1 MLNEYSKKKIE
12 KYIKSYIEDNNIII
26 HSELRAELTKTNI
39 EIVLREVTGTLHYI
53 KLPLERADLLK
64 TTIADSRT
72 HILISDEEFTYPVK
86 DSFLYKEKGKLHTK
100 TIRNLVKSVI
110 KKAEVYWGQEV
121 SIYKI
126 GNYMGRNDCTV
137 WFYIKPKHIVYKDS
151 VDRLIKLPEE
161 IVRFSVPYAYFS
173 EIKYLSNMPESALE
187 TYINDDSL
195 WNSLL
200 TYPDV
205 PNIKVEDI
213 ILPDTTIPP
222 MDDEEEDDT
231 IPSVPSTPIYPVPP
245 TPIYP
250 PSIDDNLPPVEG
262 DDNESDGGET
272 PDDGSVDDSENGDI
286 PDTDGPD
293 NDTTEEVTPPENQDT
308 NGSEVEGGTLPDVS
322 IDGTIKQQIREIVMS
337 VLEEVL

>member
-1 MLNEYSKKKIE
+1 MVNNLVMDRYVEESSLKMNEKSKQHIRT
-12 KYIKSYIEDNNIII
+12 
-26 HSELRAELTKTNI
+26 LLTKFFGMKPDVAYNDLTRQDLI
-39 EIVLREVTGTLHYI
+39 EMLSAFNATSIITFNSEKSKMNDFMKWMVEEGYGTDEPLKILGDITFFDLDRSHLYDRYYFRDYEELHNTMDEAFSERGSEFDTFRSAAVL
-53 KLPLERADLLK
+53 
-64 TTIADSRT
+64 
-72 HILISDEEFTYPVK
+72 
-86 DSFLYKEKGKLHTK
+86 
-100 TIRNLVKSVI
+100 
-110 KKAEVYWGQEV
+110 
-121 SIYKI
+121 
-126 GNYMGRNDCTV
+126 V
-137 WFYIKPKHIVYKDS
+137 WFGI
-151 VDRLIKLPEE
+151 
-161 IVRFSVPYAYFS
+161 